1 MFEFFFSECGGT
13 LFASKG
19 SFISMKFPKQY
30 PKDTEQDCLWVISTT
45 RNKRYKNFYTS
56 LTLLFD
62 SFDVG
67 TSEYNH
73 NCQDDYVEVRE
84 GKGYLSPYI
93 VRYCG
98 DRQPA
103 PIITMSGSLYV
114 RFHISGNLGNDAL
127 AQMKGFQAKFKTD
140 SKAEFS
146 LAYPKN

>member
-1 MFEFFFSECGGT
+1 
-13 LFASKG
+13 
-19 SFISMKFPKQY
+19 MKFPKQY

-103 PIITMSGSLYV
+103 PIITTSGSLYV